1 MAKINLFGELHD
13 VKTGNGVIA
22 SQGRH
27 IVYDSR
33 EILLKRA
40 EHELLITVH
49 IHTNTTTINVLKID
63 KEESKRKITKIID
76 TKYYKANA
84 RNYIE
89 VAVTKLLNSL

>member
-1 MAKINLFGELHD
+1 MAKINLFGELHN
-13 VKTGNGVIA
+13 VKIGNGVIS
-22 SQGRH
+22 SQGKS
-27 IVYDSR
+27 IAYDSR

-40 EHELLITVH
+40 GRELVITVH

-76 TKYYKANA
+76 TKHYKANA

-89 VAVTKLLNSL
+89 LTVAKLLSSS

>member
-1 MAKINLFGELHD
+1 MAKINLFGKPHD
-13 VKTGNGVIA
+13 VKIGNGVIS

-27 IVYDSR
+27 IAYDSR

-40 EHELLITVH
+40 GHDLLIAVR

-63 KEESKRKITKIID
+63 TEESKKKITKIID
-76 TKYYKANA
+76 TKHYKANA

-89 VAVTKLLNSL
+89 LTVAKLLSSS